1 MFVPFFSAFVLMS
14 LAGCAMHA
22 ATGVTDEPATTART
36 IVVCSDGAGPKTFTM
51 CVKAPEKHEG
61 RCVVVSAKSEDENQ
75 PKVWIG
81 VRLTPVPAPL
91 AAHIGDR
98 GVMILNV
105 VRNSPAD
112 KAGLEQYDV
121 VIGCG
126 DQEIKGAQELT
137 EAVGKAE
144 PGKATK
150 LTIIRKGA
158 KQELQITPV
167 ERSAEVSMD
176 MKYTEPEESFVDDAV
191 KLYGRAL
198 MLGPNGTW
206 ITRDLGA
213 MKKLPRA
220 LEELKKFDIEI
231 NPGLDALQGGLDDVD
246 RKLDLQILRELDESK
261 REAAGEDKNVRV
273 EVKIQLD
280 KDGQSTTITR
290 DADGKIH
297 VTHKDAEGN
306 ESSAVYDDAG
316 ALEKADPEAFRLY
329 ERHSADG
336 APDLIHTRPHGDLFR
351 EYRRDFQVD
360 VEKKL
365 QEALAQAKGAYAQAE
380 AQAEKAAKAA
390 EKELREAH
398 VTIRAHKGQASA
410 AEKEILMVR
419 VDDQGAIRVTVT
431 KDGEKTVYKFKNK
444 EEFKE
449 SEPDLYAQVE
459 NLLE

>member
-1 MFVPFFSAFVLMS
+1 MFFPFLTVSVLS
-14 LAGCAMHA
+14 CLTGCAMHA
-22 ATGVTDEPATTART
+22 AAGPTDEQATPTRT
-36 IVVCSDGAGPKTFTM
+36 IVVCGDGAGPKTFAM
-51 CVKAPEKHEG
+51 CVKAPEEHEG
-61 RCVVVSAKSEDENQ
+61 RCVVVSAKSEDEKQ

-121 VIGCG
+121 VIGSG

-144 PGKATK
+144 PGKAIK

-158 KQELQITPV
+158 KQELQITPA

-220 LEELKKFDIEI
+220 LEELKKFDIDV
-231 NPGLDALQGGLDDVD
+231 NVPDDALRGLDDLD

-261 REAAGEDKNVRV
+261 REAAGEDKDVRV
-273 EVKIQLD
+273 EVKIQVD

-297 VTHKDAEGN
+297 VTHKDAEGK

-316 ALEKADPEAFRLY
+316 ALEKADPEAFGLY

-365 QEALAQAKGAYAQAE
+365 KEALAQAKGAYAQAE
-380 AQAEKAAKAA
+380 AQAERAAKEA
-390 EKELREAH
+390 EKGLREAH
-398 VTIRAHKGQASA
+398 VAARAHWGQASA
-410 AEKEILMVR
+410 AAKEILMVR

-449 SEPDLYAQVE
+449 SEPDLYEQVE
-459 NLLE
+459 SLLE